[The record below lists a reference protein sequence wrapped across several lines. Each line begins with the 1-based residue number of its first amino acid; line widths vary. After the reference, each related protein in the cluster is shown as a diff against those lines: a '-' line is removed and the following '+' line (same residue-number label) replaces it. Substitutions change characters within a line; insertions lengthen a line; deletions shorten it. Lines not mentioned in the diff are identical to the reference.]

1 MSRFNLKNSENIHR
15 QIVTAA
21 RVSRNPHG
29 ITRRNPHNGKKQNY
43 FTCCQK
49 ATTDRVLPPARTAP
63 NRLLRVIDAGNS
75 IAMGIQ
81 YLSLQF
87 DHYDN

>member
-1 MSRFNLKNSENIHR
+1 MEKSKIILHVVKKRQ
-15 QIVTAA
+15 QIVFC
-21 RVSRNPHG
+21 R
-29 ITRRNPHNGKKQNY
+29 
-43 FTCCQK
+43 
-49 ATTDRVLPPARTAP
+49 LPAQPP